1 MKKKNKNLSPQNCEH
16 VSGVKVQAAL
26 TTYPS
31 GGVGRR
37 QAAHRVFSLQVC
49 GWLGEWVPA
58 CSCAHSILPS
68 LTCPQKA
75 LAGMLQAIPPPREQ
89 LVHVITVPRLALLCQ
104 EVR

>member
-37 QAAHRVFSLQVC
+37 QAAHRVFYSAGLWMAGGV
-49 GWLGEWVPA
+49 G
-58 CSCAHSILPS
+58 
-68 LTCPQKA
+68 TC
-75 LAGMLQAIPPPREQ
+75 L
-89 LVHVITVPRLALLCQ
+89 LLCTQ
-104 EVR
+104 HLAFSHLSPEGLGRDASSNTTTQRATRPRDHGAKVGPVMPGG